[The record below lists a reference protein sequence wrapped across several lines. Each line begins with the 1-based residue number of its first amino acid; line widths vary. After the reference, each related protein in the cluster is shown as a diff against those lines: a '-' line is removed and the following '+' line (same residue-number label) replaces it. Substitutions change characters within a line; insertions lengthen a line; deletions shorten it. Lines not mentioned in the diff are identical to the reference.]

1 MGMYLELQTIDFYEI
16 AELLIIF
23 NDWKIVLEKI
33 YLYKTQKLK
42 KFLMENFI
50 FLCRDKHIEIW
61 DPDGTWK
68 VDNKVLVIFKVT
80 EYHFKS
86 ITSVPTT
93 RIDCKGI
100 VPTLVKTPF
109 IHENLCKARSKST
122 DRIKKEIALN
132 HLEDLLILYIREKM
146 FFSKDQ
152 L

>member
-1 MGMYLELQTIDFYEI
+1 MTENCSGENLPLQYTKNEEI
-16 AELLIIF
+16 L
-23 NDWKIVLEKI
+23 NGK
-33 YLYKTQKLK
+33 
-42 KFLMENFI
+42 
-50 FLCRDKHIEIW
+50 R
-61 DPDGTWK
+61 GTWK
-68 VDNKVLVIFKVT
+68 VDNNVIVIFKVT

-132 HLEDLLILYIREKM
+132 HLEDLLILYIREKI
-146 FFSKDQ
+146 FFCERPDIG